1 MKLALSYNVFDGI
14 ELLEYSIKEVREVV
28 DYVNVIYQTTS
39 NYGEKTEFD
48 ERISKM
54 EKNGL
59 IDNVILYEPL
69 LNLRPKQNETIKR
82 NLGLQDIKDKKFD
95 YFINLDTD
103 EFFKKED
110 IIKGL
115 KFMKENPSV
124 EETFVKNIRYYKYPT
139 IQLSNTWEDYAPFI
153 YKVNKNNLGEK
164 YTHNVDPSRSYGSMN
179 KHFFKS
185 NEIIMHHMWMVRD
198 DIEKKFRNKSSK
210 NNFIEGIDETINF
223 YKNYKG
229 EGDVIFYRQG
239 KVISSPINKTKNIFN
254 IKTK

>member
-14 ELLEYSIKEVREVV
+14 ELLEYSIKEIREVV
-28 DYVNVIYQTTS
+28 DYVNIVYQTTS

-48 ERISKM
+48 ERITNM

-59 IDNVILYEPL
+59 IDNVILYEPS

-82 NLGLQDIKDKKFD
+82 NLGLKDIKDKKFD

-110 IIKGL
+110 ILKGL
-115 KFMKENPSV
+115 NFMKENPLV

-139 IQLSNTWEDYAPFI
+139 IQLSKTWEDYAPFI
-153 YKVNKNNLGEK
+153 YKVNKSNLGEK
-164 YTHNVDPSRSYGSMN
+164 YTRNVDPSRSYGSRN
-179 KHFFKS
+179 NHFFKS